1 MTFCEVV
8 KEMKDDLTHIKF
20 RNSQNPH
27 AAFDIISLESLLTRT
42 DLSHSPLKLHLV
54 EFYLIIVVLSGEGK
68 HFIDFEEYDCQAG
81 SILTIR
87 KDQIH
92 RFVKSDIKGYML
104 LFTDDF
110 LVSYLDKLES
120 LKALQLFNELL
131 GIQKLQ
137 FEPQGFAELA
147 QLIDR
152 IKDEYF
158 QINDPY
164 SQGVIRSE
172 LHILLTQ
179 LNRHKTKLSTHI
191 YPKKY
196 LKEFLQLQQL
206 IEKHCQTTQKVND
219 YAEMMSLTSKTLNN
233 ICNSIVKK
241 SAKKLIDE
249 IAITQIKRLLINTE
263 LSIKEVA
270 YTSGFEETTNFF
282 KYFKRHTHKTPEQF
296 RNTHL

>member
-1 MTFCEVV
+1 MHE
-8 KEMKDDLTHIKF
+8 DLKHIKF
-20 RNSQNPH
+20 RNRRNPN
-27 AAFDIISLESLLTRT
+27 ATFDIGPLESLFTRT
-42 DLSHSPLKLHLV
+42 DLNHSPFKPHLV
-54 EFYLIIVVLSGEGK
+54 EFYLIIMVLQGKGK
-68 HFIDFEEYDCQAG
+68 HFIDFQEYEYQAG

-92 RFVKSDIKGYML
+92 QFVKSEAKGYML

-120 LKALQLFNELL
+120 LKALNLFNELL

-137 FEPQGFAELA
+137 FEPSAFFEII
-147 QLIDR
+147 QLVER
-152 IKDEYF
+152 IKREYF
-158 QINDPY
+158 QVNDSY

-179 LNRHKTKLSTHI
+179 LYRHKASLNAHI

-196 LKEFLQLQQL
+196 LPEFLELQKL
-206 IEKHCQTTQKVND
+206 IEKHCQKTLKVND
-219 YAEMMSLTSKTLNN
+219 YAEMMSLTSRTLNN
-233 ICNSIVKK
+233 ICHSVVKK

-263 LSIKEVA
+263 LSVKEVA
-270 YTSGFEETTNFF
+270 YKSGFEETTNFF
-282 KYFKRHTHKTPEQF
+282 KYFKRHTLNTPEQF
-296 RNTHL
+296 RKSHT

>member
-1 MTFCEVV
+1 MPE
-8 KEMKDDLTHIKF
+8 DLKHIKF
-20 RNSQNPH
+20 RNSRNPD
-27 AAFDIISLESLLTRT
+27 AAFEIVPLETLFTRT
-42 DLSHSPLKLHLV
+42 DLNHSPFKPHLV
-54 EFYLIIVVLSGEGK
+54 EFYLIIMVLEGHGK
-68 HFIDFEEYDCQAG
+68 HFIDFQEYEYRVG

-92 RFVKSDIKGYML
+92 QFVKSEVKGYML

-120 LKALQLFNELL
+120 LKALHLFNELL

-137 FEPQGFAELA
+137 FEPSAFSVITELVE
-147 QLIDR
+147 R
-152 IKDEYF
+152 IKKEYF
-158 QINDPY
+158 QINDTY

-179 LNRHKTKLSTHI
+179 LYRHKASLNPQV

-196 LKEFLQLQQL
+196 LQEFLQLQEL
-206 IEKHCQTTQKVND
+206 IEKHCQHTQKVND
-219 YAEMMSLTSKTLNN
+219 YAEMMSLTSRTLNN
-233 ICNSIVKK
+233 ICHSIVKK

-263 LSIKEVA
+263 LSVKEVA
-270 YTSGFEETTNFF
+270 YSSGFEETTNFF
-282 KYFKRHTHKTPEQF
+282 KYFKRHTLNTPEQF
-296 RNTHL
+296 RKVHI